1 MTTYILQ
8 AILFQLLFLLVYE
21 VLLKKETFFSYN
33 RWYLLI
39 AAVLSL
45 LLPFIQI
52 ESLSLL
58 VPETTLTQIPTIFLP
73 EVYIGGESA
82 AQSLQQIPAN
92 ETGWSAGSILNWWPG
107 IYLTGVLVALVIVL
121 KKYNNL
127 NRMFRF
133 KKIAA
138 EGKVTIIEVPNSSI
152 ACTFYRTIF
161 LGDQLTEVEKQHIL
175 SHELV
180 HVKQKHSLDLVF
192 FEVLKVIFWF
202 NPLIY
207 IYQNRITTLHEF
219 IADAA
224 VVETSGKR
232 SYYEQLLN
240 SAFSTKNISFIN
252 QFFNHSLIKKRI
264 VMLQKSRSKSISKAR
279 YFIVI
284 PVILAMLTIVACSV
298 EKLPAEAEITK
309 IEERAIFIKVA
320 DFKNQTAEERERVAK
335 AIEGMST
342 NSNYDQV
349 HITDGKKTMIM
360 SKDPVTGQPQIVIEN
375 IEGGI
380 RTERKINPDYKDDAL
395 PFAIIEQVP
404 VFPGC
409 EELPSNEE
417 RKKCMTDK
425 VSEFVAR
432 NFNTGLGKELKLKGV
447 NRVIAV
453 FKIDNEGHITEV
465 RARAPHPDL
474 EAEAIRVIS
483 SLPQMVPGIHEG
495 KNVGVSYSLPIVFQV
510 SEVNE

>member
-33 RWYLLI
+33 RWYLLTT
-39 AAVLSL
+39 AVMSL

-52 ESLSLL
+52 EALSIL

-73 EVYIGGESA
+73 EVYIGGESP

-92 ETGWSAGSILNWWPG
+92 ETGFPGNILNWWPG
-107 IYLTGVLVALVIVL
+107 IYLIGVLGALVIVL
-121 KKYNNL
+121 KKYHNL

-138 EGKVTIIEVPNSSI
+138 EGKINIIEVPNSAI

-161 LGDQLTEVEKQHIL
+161 LGDQLTEAEKQHIL

-224 VVETSGKR
+224 VVETTGKR

-264 VMLQKSRSKSISKAR
+264 VMLQKTKSKTIAKAK
-279 YFIVI
+279 YIVLLPLI
-284 PVILAMLTIVACSV
+284 MLMLTYVACSEEKSLAKV
-298 EKLPAEAEITK
+298 ETSQ
-309 IEERAIFIKVA
+309 IEERALYIQIE
-320 DFKNQTAEERERVAK
+320 DFGNQTTEEKEK
-335 AIEGMST
+335 ITEAIEGLKNT
-342 NSNYDQV
+342 AGYNQV
-349 HITDGKKTMIM
+349 HIFDGKKTIIM
-360 SKDPVTGQPQIVIEN
+360 SNDPETGKPEIIIEN
-375 IEGGI
+375 LHGDITQEK
-380 RTERKINPDYKDDAL
+380 RINPDYQLGDI
-395 PFAIIEQVP
+395 PFAVVEQVP

-409 EELPSNEE
+409 ENLGNNEE
-417 RKKCMTDK
+417 QKKCMTEK
-425 VSEFVAR
+425 VTDYVTA
-432 NFNTGLGKELKLKGV
+432 NFDTSLGKKLGLTGR
-447 NRVIAV
+447 NRLIVV
-453 FKIDNEGHITEV
+453 FKIDARGQITGV

-474 EAEAIRVIS
+474 EAEAIKVVS
-483 SLPQMVPGIHEG
+483 GLPEMTPGKHDG
-495 KNVGVSYSLPIVFQV
+495 KNVGVSYSLPIVF
-510 SEVNE
+510 EVNE

>member
-21 VLLKKETFFSYN
+21 ILLKKETFFSYN

-39 AAVLSL
+39 TAVLSL

-52 ESLSLL
+52 EALSIL

-82 AQSLQQIPAN
+82 AQSLKQIPAN
-92 ETGWSAGSILNWWPG
+92 ETGSTGSILYWWPG
-107 IYLTGVLVALVIVL
+107 IYLIGVLVALVIVL

-127 NRMFRF
+127 NQMFRF

-138 EGKVTIIEVPNSSI
+138 EGKITIIEVPNSAI

-161 LGDQLTEVEKQHIL
+161 LGDQLTEAEKQHIL

-264 VMLQKSRSKSISKAR
+264 LMLQRSRSKTVAKVK
-279 YFIVI
+279 YIVLL
-284 PVILAMLTIVACSV
+284 PLILLMLTYVGYSGNKSQKMDDFRDIQENILS
-298 EKLPAEAEITK
+298 
-309 IEERAIFIKVA
+309 IK
-320 DFKNQTAEERERVAK
+320 
-335 AIEGMST
+335 
-342 NSNYDQV
+342 
-349 HITDGKKTMIM
+349 
-360 SKDPVTGQPQIVIEN
+360 PEN
-375 IEGGI
+375 IENQKSGNEIIPKLNEEEKNNFDSNPIADLGDKKTVIQSNEQESREYISVNEIKNRGI
-380 RTERKINPDYKDDAL
+380 KTEKPFKPGDQKLDI
-395 PFAIIEQVP
+395 PFAVVEQIP
-404 VFPGC
+404 LFPGC
-409 EELPSNEE
+409 EVFESREE
-417 RKKCMTDK
+417 QKKCTTDK
-425 VSEFVAR
+425 VQEFVTR
-432 NFNTGLGKELKLKGV
+432 NFNTNMAKKLGITGM
-447 NRVIAV
+447 NRVIVV
-453 FKIDNEGHITEV
+453 FKISSEGKITNV
-465 RARAPHPDL
+465 RARAPHPAL
-474 EAEAIRVIS
+474 EAEAIRVVE
-483 SLPQMVPGIHEG
+483 SLPQMIPGEHKG
-495 KNVGVSYSLPIVFQV
+495 KKVAVSYSLPIVFQV
-510 SEVNE
+510 SKVNE

>member
-1 MTTYILQ
+1 MITYILQ

-39 AAVLSL
+39 TAVLSL

-52 ESLSLL
+52 EALSILF
-58 VPETTLTQIPTIFLP
+58 PETTLTQIPTIFLP

-82 AQSLQQIPAN
+82 IQSLQQIPAN
-92 ETGWSAGSILNWWPG
+92 ETGSAGSILNWWPG
-107 IYLTGVLVALVIVL
+107 IYLIGVLGALFIVL

-127 NRMFRF
+127 SRMFRF

-138 EGKVTIIEVPNSSI
+138 EGKITIIEVPNSGI
-152 ACTFYRTIF
+152 ACTFYKTIF
-161 LGDQLTEVEKQHIL
+161 LGDQLTEAEKQHIL

-192 FEVLKVIFWF
+192 FEILKVIFWF

-224 VVETSGKR
+224 VVKTSGKR

-284 PVILAMLTIVACSV
+284 PIILAMLTIVACSEEKSLAEV
-298 EKLPAEAEITK
+298 ENSK
-309 IEERAIFIKVA
+309 IEERALYIQIE
-320 DFKNQTAEERERVAK
+320 DFGNQTDAEVEKITE
-335 AIEGMST
+335 AIEGLKTST
-342 NSNYDQV
+342 GYDQV
-349 HITDGKKTMIM
+349 HIFDGKKTIIM
-360 SKDPVTGQPQIVIEN
+360 SNDPETGKPQIIIEN
-375 IEGGI
+375 LHGKITEEI
-380 RTERKINPDYKDDAL
+380 RVNPDYKGGDI
-395 PFAIIEQVP
+395 PFAVVDQVP

-409 EELPSNEE
+409 ESLDSNEE
-417 RKKCMTDK
+417 KKKCMTEK
-425 VSEFVAR
+425 VAEYVSE
-432 NFNTGLGKELKLKGV
+432 NFDGGLAEQLGFKGT

-453 FKIDNEGHITEV
+453 FKISPDGNVTDV

-474 EAEAIRVIS
+474 EAEAIKVVS
-483 SLPQMVPGIHEG
+483 GLPKMIPGKHDGI
-495 KNVGVSYSLPIVFQV
+495 NVGVSYALPIVFQV
-510 SEVNE
+510 NE